1 MCGIAGLVCLSKN
14 DHIQSIIASMTNSI
28 KHRGPDDEGFVF
40 FKSDIS
46 QTAGANDTAKNSW
59 NAPFPYCPSKSIDEL
74 NDNYRIAFGHR
85 RLSVID
91 LSEAGH
97 QPMCN
102 ENKNIWITCNGE
114 IYNYIELREE
124 LKTKN
129 NQFCS
134 NSDIEVLLK
143 AYQTW
148 GINCLDKLN
157 GMWSFVIYD
166 EQKQILFGSRDRF
179 GVKPMYYTLNDDF
192 FAFASE
198 QKALLCLPNN
208 DFGVNYS
215 AVFEHLYMSKIESKP
230 EGFYKN
236 IFELLPSHYFVFDLK
251 ENKLNIKRYY
261 TLQYNNQYERFDQ
274 QTFDKYAQEIKEKIH
289 NAIEI
294 RLRSD
299 VNVGFCL
306 SGGIDSSSIISVA
319 QQINKANSLKQ
330 LSGQLTAFTAVNNS
344 KEFDES
350 HWAKIVVNDLNIKQ
364 HQVYCK
370 PQSILQDLEQMIYH
384 QDIPLFSTSTYAQSK
399 VMQAAKENNI
409 TILMDGQGGDELF
422 SGYPVFYS
430 SFYIDLIRH
439 FKINSFFNELGS
451 ISNSP
456 TSKSIFFKSLVKI
469 GLDKVISNRMA
480 SIIAK
485 SFKQESQFFNTAF
498 LNENRHLM
506 SLSNEYSAK
515 PMNELLHQYCTGY
528 YLKHLLRWE
537 DRCSMQYSIESRT
550 PFADDLPL
558 IELLF
563 SIPANYKIHNGW
575 SKLLLR
581 ESLKGIIP
589 EPIRTRKD
597 KLGFSTPQYQ
607 WLKEINAAIKINI
620 KELAI
625 YDDYKI
631 VNTEKMFKN
640 WDAIFSNSHSAK
652 SADFIWRYLNFLLWK
667 KTFFNK

>member
-430 SFYIDLIRH
+430 SY
-439 FKINSFFNELGS
+439 
-451 ISNSP
+451 
-456 TSKSIFFKSLVKI
+456 
-469 GLDKVISNRMA
+469 
-480 SIIAK
+480 
-485 SFKQESQFFNTAF
+485 
-498 LNENRHLM
+498 
-506 SLSNEYSAK
+506 
-515 PMNELLHQYCTGY
+515 
-528 YLKHLLRWE
+528 
-537 DRCSMQYSIESRT
+537 
-550 PFADDLPL
+550 
-558 IELLF
+558 
-563 SIPANYKIHNGW
+563 
-575 SKLLLR
+575 
-581 ESLKGIIP
+581 
-589 EPIRTRKD
+589 
-597 KLGFSTPQYQ
+597 
-607 WLKEINAAIKINI
+607 
-620 KELAI
+620 
-625 YDDYKI
+625 
-631 VNTEKMFKN
+631 
-640 WDAIFSNSHSAK
+640 
-652 SADFIWRYLNFLLWK
+652 
-667 KTFFNK
+667 